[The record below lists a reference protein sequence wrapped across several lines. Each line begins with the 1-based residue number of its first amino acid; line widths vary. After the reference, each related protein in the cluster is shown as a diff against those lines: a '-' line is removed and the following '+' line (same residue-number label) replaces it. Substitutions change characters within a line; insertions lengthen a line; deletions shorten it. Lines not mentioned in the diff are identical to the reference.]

1 MAFAETA
8 NLAVKLTLGG
18 NFTSQLAKSRA
29 ALRGFDKDA
38 SRATKMGGQI
48 GTGIRR
54 GALLAVAGIG
64 ALTALVAQSV
74 REGQEAA
81 KVQAIYANAIA
92 NSGKVSQDYVKI
104 LNAQQLALMN
114 LAGVDDELIKTEQT
128 RLIQMGLTGKQVA
141 ILTPLILDFAE
152 ATGVDLL
159 TATKLAGKAAQGN
172 TGALSKYGVMVDKT
186 KAKVDP
192 FAATVEALN
201 GKFGGTS
208 KALGGSLEKRIAAF
222 REGLANIR
230 EEAGMRLLPVL
241 TRVVDMAGKELV
253 PAFAKFVDRIMPQVE
268 EGLNTFAGLLSDGG
282 AARGINAITD
292 ALGPMVE
299 LVKIAAAP
307 VKAIVG
313 AFLALPKEVQT
324 VLVGAFAVN
333 KLTGGL
339 VTTAAGGIVE
349 AIAKAALGGIKA
361 PLVNVTGGVVNVGG
375 APGAGAGVA
384 GAAKGGLGMLSKVF
398 LVGEAIGLAL
408 LVNEV
413 RTGIADASTA
423 QATAIEDQTAKWLAV
438 QPPRGALENG
448 LAGVQRGIHDLEA
461 NPLNVL
467 VQGEALA
474 KLRGMEVSIRAALN
488 DLGPNGRDSTT
499 QAETTKGNVFGPSG
513 LAQSITDAQAAAA
526 TKITTSVETMRG
538 KIAAELMTVDGST
551 VAAGGLTSVAARD
564 AGTTAANAARIAGYD
579 VAGAIRAKE
588 LSVKTDIKVNVN
600 VSASAVTK
608 SVTVQES
615 YGPGTDSSGGRS
627 DMTGMGGH

>member
-38 SRATKMGGQI
+38 SRAYKMGGQI

-172 TGALSKYGVMVDKT
+172 TGALSRYGVMVDKT

-208 KALGGSLEKRIAAF
+208 KALGGSLEKRLAAL

-241 TRVVDMAGKELV
+241 TRIVDMAGKELV

-282 AARGINAITD
+282 AARGIQAITD

-299 LVKIAAAP
+299 LVKVAAAP

-375 APGAGAGVA
+375 APGIGGGVA

-413 RTGIADASTA
+413 RTGIADASTK
-423 QATAIEDQTAKWLAV
+423 QAAAIETQTARFIAS
-438 QPPRGALENG
+438 QPNKAELSNA
-448 LAGVQRGIHDLEA
+448 LAGVERGIHDLEA

-467 VQGEALA
+467 VQGEALD
-474 KLRGMEVSIRAALN
+474 KLRGMRADLRAALN
-488 DLGPNGRDSTT
+488 DIGPSGRDSTT
-499 QAETTKGNVFGPSG
+499 QAETTKGNVFGPTG

-564 AGTTAANAARIAGYD
+564 AGMTAANAARIAGYN
-579 VAGAIRAKE
+579 VASAIRSKDMSFST
-588 LSVKTDIKVNVN
+588 SVVVNVT
-600 VSASAVTK
+600 AAGVTK
-608 SVTVQES
+608 SVTEQS
-615 YGPGTDSSGGRS
+615 RYGPGNGSAGGGSGPP
-627 DMTGMGGH
+627 GMGGR